1 LRQRTTPAADDPKE
15 IQMKRLFALMLL
27 AMFSVGSLS
36 ACNTVK
42 GAGKDVQKVG
52 EKVEGA
58 ADDTGATDPR

>member
-1 LRQRTTPAADDPKE
+1 
-15 IQMKRLFALMLL
+15 MKRVFALLFI
-27 AMFSVGSLS
+27 AAFAAGTLS
-36 ACNTVK
+36 ACNTVA